1 MRYIFKAHALH
12 GVFQGRHEA
21 ARMHGMI
28 DNNTFLILGHS
39 VYGITD
45 LALRATGLQAIVED
59 CAMAAKSHDAR
70 DKYFQSFVGEF
81 GECSSKALRSEL
93 PALEVHVCTLP
104 QFPPHA
110 FIEIMLLAGSEGICG
125 IYCQRIG

>member
-1 MRYIFKAHALH
+1 M
-12 GVFQGRHEA
+12 
-21 ARMHGMI
+21 
-28 DNNTFLILGHS
+28 LGHA

-93 PALEVHVCTLP
+93 PALEVNLFTRAPSHTCFFSDSVVLP
-104 QFPPHA
+104 
-110 FIEIMLLAGSEGICG
+110 GGEGICS
-125 IYCQRIG
+125 IHCQ